1 MTGIPFLI
9 VFLYKEYLIFQAAPL
24 FFLDKFW
31 GIRSR
36 TFYQHCVGSFS
47 CICGCFVPIC
57 FPILC
62 RTMAPVS
69 VSIRFGGK
77 KFLWH
82 AFIPSSHFNG
92 CHYQYLHRTKRQE
105 TELSCLSPNSET
117 RKSFFSFSLHH
128 SIHFLIKLKAGLL

>member
-69 VSIRFGGK
+69 VSIRFG
-77 KFLWH
+77 
-82 AFIPSSHFNG
+82 
-92 CHYQYLHRTKRQE
+92 E
-105 TELSCLSPNSET
+105 
-117 RKSFFSFSLHH
+117 KSFSGMPSFLLLISMGAITNICTEQRGRKQSCHVSVQILKPVRVFFLSLY
-128 SIHFLIKLKAGLL
+128 IIRFTFL